1 MTVTMEYVDVLSVN
15 YSEAYGLNFL
25 SAVHGFKQ

>member
-1 MTVTMEYVDVLSVN
+1 MTVTAEYFDVLSVN

-25 SAVHGFKQ
+25 SAMHGFKR